1 MRAAI
6 RRLAALGPLPATDAA
21 QVDQLEQYQQLLTG
35 LQPPVSDA
43 EAQVLTGLFPPDLGR
58 VLRVGLDAGAPDR
71 DRAWLAAVC
80 LSAEVGRLDRVPARP
95 CRPRRSLGRAS
106 AYLGQ

>member
-21 QVDQLEQYQQLLTG
+21 QVDQLEQYQQQLTG

-43 EAQVLTGLFPPDLGR
+43 EAQVLTGLFPQI
-58 VLRVGLDAGAPDR
+58 
-71 DRAWLAAVC
+71 WT
-80 LSAEVGRLDRVPARP
+80 SAMG
-95 CRPRRSLGRAS
+95 
-106 AYLGQ
+106 